1 MHPAT
6 GGRAAFPV
14 YYAGRRRAPAG
25 RRRAPGMRFRRL
37 ARRHAQPGA
46 ANPVSSEGQGEED
59 VEQRSEDGMQQEQPP
74 FVARRRFIAGAVC
87 PRCAAMDKLVVDLE
101 TDTRSCVACGFSEA
115 RPGDP
120 LATGVAELPT
130 RVSRASA
137 RRVETQAQVVRLLDP
152 LPNAADSNGDGD
164 RE

>member
-1 MHPAT
+1 
-6 GGRAAFPV
+6 
-14 YYAGRRRAPAG
+14 
-25 RRRAPGMRFRRL
+25 
-37 ARRHAQPGA
+37 
-46 ANPVSSEGQGEED
+46 
-59 VEQRSEDGMQQEQPP
+59 MQQEQPP

-130 RVSRASA
+130 RVSRAAA
-137 RRVETQAQVVRLLDP
+137 RRVETEAQVVRLLNPVPHAGEGDP
-152 LPNAADSNGDGD
+152 VGD
-164 RE
+164 